1 MLHATLHLLA
11 MHIYFTETH
20 VLRCTYLNINFCV
33 LTFTGVHRLH
43 RLTAEC
49 RRCQYRV
56 WLHLIVVCLEKDL
69 RVRTLQIPF
78 T

>member
-1 MLHATLHLLA
+1 MLSATIKKYIDCTKIRVLRYA
-11 MHIYFTETH
+11 YFNFFFVTFTE
-20 VLRCTYLNINFCV
+20 
-33 LTFTGVHRLH
+33 VHRLH

-49 RRCQYRV
+49 RRCQYRA

-78 T
+78 I